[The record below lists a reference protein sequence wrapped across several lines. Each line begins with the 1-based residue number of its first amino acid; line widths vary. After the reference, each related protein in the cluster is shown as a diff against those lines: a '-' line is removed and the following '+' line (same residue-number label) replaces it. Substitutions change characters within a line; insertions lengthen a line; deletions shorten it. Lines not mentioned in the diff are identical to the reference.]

1 MDVGMEPVTENR
13 PVSGLRVLGF
23 LRLARVSPAR
33 HDALVA
39 ALAAYCRSHELVLS
53 GVFTERHVT
62 TSSSS
67 PAFAGLLDA
76 LVVPGVYGVL
86 VPTISHL
93 GRKPI
98 AADRS
103 RCITS
108 AGSRL
113 LVIRSLRSADR
124 GVHRGARSSAA
135 ADAAHSPLPHR
146 RRSTIVTKNV
156 VEKRYWGAA

>member
-33 HDALVA
+33 HDALVTV
-39 ALAAYCRSHELVLS
+39 LAAYCRSHELVLS

-62 TSSSS
+62 TSPSSA
-67 PAFAGLLDA
+67 AFAGLLDA

-86 VPTISHL
+86 VPAISHL
-93 GRKPI
+93 GPKPI

-113 LVIRSLRSADR
+113 LVIRSPRSGDR
-124 GVHRGARSSAA
+124 GVDRGVRSSAA
-135 ADAAHSPLPHR
+135 DAANSPLPHC
-146 RRSTIVTKNV
+146 RRSTIATKKG
-156 VEKRYWGAA
+156 VEMRNWGAV